1 MPCGRPVVN
10 RLELN
15 AEQTASLKAIAN
27 SRSEELRRVRT
38 LCQRSRAHAA
48 QGASNRPDDGA

>member
-1 MPCGRPVVN
+1 MPRGRPVVN

-27 SRSEELRRVRT
+27 SRSEELS
-38 LCQRSRAHAA
+38 LNFARA
-48 QGASNRPDDGA
+48 SSILTKRLFL